1 MVTGTYQVL
10 DGPVLRG
17 MQKPS
22 PDLGKTRMLFRRAH
36 NSENVHRDT
45 GRKSDLG
52 RRVSD
57 SLVTDQQSLRFRRLE
72 MIVKV
77 CTGRKTLNK

>member
-1 MVTGTYQVL
+1 M
-10 DGPVLRG
+10 
-17 MQKPS
+17 
-22 PDLGKTRMLFRRAH
+22 FRRAH

>member
-1 MVTGTYQVL
+1 MGSAIRL
-10 DGPVLRG
+10 EGPV
-17 MQKPS
+17 
-22 PDLGKTRMLFRRAH
+22 FRRAH

-57 SLVTDQQSLRFRRLE
+57 SLVTDQQSLRFQRLE

-77 CTGRKTLNK
+77 CTVRKHLINNKSNNRFVSEG